1 MIIIHLTKR
10 IANWIYNGQFVILFS
25 LLVGVPLHFVRV
37 RVNRITHLSIIT
49 FEVEI
54 ADFFLRP
61 ALETDAVKIKNLIH
75 RVDINP
81 MDLNWKHFIVAETS
95 GGAFIGCAQLKTHKD
110 KSIELASLAVEAEFR
125 GQGVARALIEQLLRQ
140 SPKPLYLMCRHELG
154 VFYERFG
161 FKVIVVDDM
170 PPYFRRMLKVIR
182 VFVFLTRREGPL
194 IMRLD

>member
-1 MIIIHLTKR
+1 MACYGEYSFFNI
-10 IANWIYNGQFVILFS
+10 
-25 LLVGVPLHFVRV
+25 
-37 RVNRITHLSIIT
+37 
-49 FEVEI
+49 EVEI

-75 RVDINP
+75 RVEINP

-95 GGAFIGCAQLKTHKD
+95 EGIFIGCAQLKTHKD
-110 KSIELASLAVEAEFR
+110 KSVELASLAVETEFR

-140 SPKPLYLMCRHELG
+140 SPRPLYLMCRNELG

-161 FKVIVVDDM
+161 FKVINVDDM